1 MNANDIKRLIEAFY
15 NGETTAE
22 EENLLLNYFRGEDVA
37 EELLGER
44 DLFLNLYKS
53 EPVNVPEDLGMK
65 LENLIDELAE
75 KETVKV
81 SLKPQ
86 QSKRNM
92 LKWAGSIAAGIA
104 ILVTAGLIFN
114 KQDTATVVPTAKTE
128 TVTEEDEEKIKE
140 AQDALMLLSTK
151 FNKGMDQ
158 LASAS
163 ANLDKTNDILNKTFN
178 RKKDKES

>member
-1 MNANDIKRLIEAFY
+1 MNVNEIKRLIEAYY

-22 EENLLLNYFRGEDVA
+22 EERLLQNYFRGEDVA
-37 EELLGER
+37 EELLAEK

-53 EPVNVPEDLGMK
+53 EPVDIPENLGMK
-65 LENLIDELAE
+65 IKALIDELE
-75 KETVKV
+75 ENENSKIV
-81 SLKPQ
+81 LNPQ
-86 QSKRNM
+86 QNKRSM
-92 LKWAGSIAAGIA
+92 LKWVGSIAAGIA
-104 ILVTAGLIFN
+104 MLVTAGLIFN
-114 KQDTATVVPTAKTE
+114 KQNTTDVVTTAQTE
-128 TVTEEDEEKIKE
+128 TVNKENEEKIKE
-140 AQDALMLLSTK
+140 AQDALMLLSSK